1 MITETVADF
10 GTDRP
15 PAGFRPLLGRAEVEM
30 VAGPFYERRTAG
42 GQWQLG
48 FRVTPRKLNRMGV
61 CHGGVLAVFADIQGS
76 ALKKSLDLVA
86 ESPTVTL
93 GIDYAAP
100 AHAGAW
106 VQSRPELV
114 RQTATLLFFHA
125 LFYADDTLCARAS
138 GIYYLSS
145 RRLDV

>member
-1 MITETVADF
+1 MITEAVADSE
-10 GTDRP
+10 TDRP

-30 VAGPFYERRTAG
+30 VAGPFYERRTAD
-42 GQWQLG
+42 GQCQLG

-106 VQSRPELV
+106 VQSQPELV

-145 RRLDV
+145 RRSDV